1 MPSIATQLRER
12 IAYIDSQIALL
23 QTERQT
29 VHEQLAAVV
38 YPILTLPNEVTA
50 EIFLRYYENCDD
62 LSCTPLVL
70 TNVCS
75 LWREVAISMSRVWS
89 NYASRRLRPATPTHA
104 SAMQLW
110 ISRAGKLLLDGR
122 INLADPSYPAHAETL
137 RLISQHASRWQSLA
151 FSDVEYDG
159 FHCGLDAVDLPGHFP
174 HLAKISVSSGVTL
187 PKSLDAPRL
196 VDVALQ
202 GAELP
207 EHWETCLPW
216 KQLTNL
222 RISNELVRVCVEI
235 LEHTP
240 NLQVLEMRCH
250 EDWETTTP
258 TRILSHLH
266 TLVIGHDY
274 SIITH
279 LTLPG
284 LRELRLGSDIEDCGP
299 AVKSLLDRSGCSLQ
313 LHTLAFSVCN
323 PAAISEHL
331 CGLNTI
337 QKLQLNCGGL
347 DSNSFSLLMEVL
359 SKENHLFPALSDL
372 EILES
377 GPIQVDLST
386 LVSVLRDWRNESR
399 STHLRAFK
407 MSSPGK
413 LDTVLETA
421 HRRVEQSLK
430 ELRDL
435 RDGGLQVD
443 VGSEREWFEKGPADE
458 DFAVV
463 AALATISL
471 LNYTED

>member
-1 MPSIATQLRER
+1 MATIAAQLRAQLAHIE
-12 IAYIDSQIALL
+12 SLIALL
-23 QTERQT
+23 QAQRHT

-50 EIFLRYYENCDD
+50 EIFLRYYDNCDD

-75 LWREVAISMSRVWS
+75 LWREVAISTRRLWS
-89 NYASRRLRPATPTHA
+89 IFASRRPEYSTPTHA
-104 SAMQLW
+104 SALQLW
-110 ISRAGKLLLDGR
+110 ISRAGKLPLDGR
-122 INLADPSYPAHAETL
+122 IRLADSTYPTHAEPL
-137 RLISQHASRWQSLA
+137 RLISQHSSRWQSLA
-151 FSDVEYDG
+151 LYIIYGGEIDV
-159 FHCGLDAVDLPGHFP
+159 VDLPGHFP
-174 HLAKISVSSGVTL
+174 HLTKLLVFTGMTL

-216 KQLTNL
+216 NQLINL
-222 RISNELVRVCVEI
+222 CLTDRPVGFCVQI

-240 NLQVLEMRCH
+240 NLQVLEMRCDDD
-250 EDWETTTP
+250 DWETTTP
-258 TRILSHLH
+258 TRILHHLH
-266 TLVIGHDY
+266 TLVIIGY
-274 SIITH
+274 NSSVITH

-284 LRELRLGSDIEDCGP
+284 LRELRLGSGSDIEDCGP

-323 PAAISEHL
+323 PVAISDHL
-331 CGLNTI
+331 SGLDTI
-337 QKLQLNCGGL
+337 QKVQLNSGGL
-347 DSNSFSLLMEVL
+347 DSNSFSLLMETL
-359 SKENHLFPALSDL
+359 SKENHLFPALTDL
-372 EILES
+372 EILNC
-377 GPIQVDLST
+377 GPMQVNLSN

-399 STHLRAFK
+399 TTRLRAFK

-413 LDTVLETA
+413 LDVVFERV
-421 HRRVEQSLK
+421 HERVEESLK

-443 VGSEREWFEKGPADE
+443 VGSERRWFEKGPADK
-458 DFAVV
+458 DFAVA
-463 AALATISL
+463 AALASL
-471 LNYTED
+471 SFLSYNKD